1 MRLDKNPFVTRASE
15 YIDLEEKFIQLF
27 SADVLQLFTK
37 DHDLWTTVNIIRS
50 SPGGGK
56 TTLLKLFTPKVL
68 HAIILN
74 RNHNEHVKDI
84 FNELKSRSVFDK
96 QDRIN
101 VIGTYITFTSQYS
114 TFEYL
119 PFEPGQHE
127 RIFFS
132 LINIR
137 SILSFLKSLCICRE
151 LTYPQG
157 LDRVEFID
165 TTISGVPVSLH
176 QLSKANEVYEWAI
189 SQEEKILE
197 AIDNINMREVEQPAG
212 VDELYALDL
221 LAPRNIR
228 IDGEVMRER
237 VLIMFDDVQNLSRS
251 QRNKLG
257 KTIVDKRP
265 LVNTWVAERLKA
277 LTMEEALSEGEIEGR
292 DLRIIELEKFWSR
305 KYQQFEK
312 FAKSVANRRLE
323 AAFTDQ
329 QYDFSSFLVAQM
341 SGIHSAKLEKAL
353 HSVKERVKEKFGRQD
368 QFRSWIAQKDQLE
381 GDVFDQLIE
390 WRALEIILHR
400 EINKSSLFTATELN
414 EDELEDRE
422 GNDVKV
428 AAQLFVHQEFGIPFY
443 YGFELVARLSSS
455 NIEQFLNIAAQLFE
469 EIRSNS
475 IKKVLRSQTSLHL
488 APEKQQQIIQKLAD
502 EKWTNLDKRLY
513 EFTEIKRLIDA
524 IGEFCRQETYV
535 PNAWNAP
542 GINGVGIT
550 MAERNLL
557 KDYALKDPSHTYHH
571 LAKSLVLCISYNL
584 IDIKLNYRCKGKDM
598 MLIYLNR
605 LYCARYELPL
615 HSGRFKERN
624 LTALLGYLNKG
635 FQGQTKMKI

>member
-27 SADVLQLFTK
+27 SADILQLFTK

-56 TTLLKLFTPKVL
+56 TTLLKLFTPRVL
-68 HAIILN
+68 QAIILN
-74 RNHNEHVKDI
+74 RNHNEHVKEV
-84 FNELKSRSVFDK
+84 FNELKSRGVFDK

-101 VIGTYITFTSQYS
+101 VIGTYISFTSQYS

-119 PFEPGQHE
+119 SLGPGQHE
-127 RIFFS
+127 KIFFS

-137 SILSFLKSLCICRE
+137 AILSFLKSLCIVRG
-151 LTYPQG
+151 LNYPQD
-157 LDRVEFID
+157 LSDVEIID
-165 TTISGVPVSLH
+165 TRLSGVPSSLH
-176 QLSKANEVYEWAI
+176 SFSKGNELYDWAI
-189 SQEEKILE
+189 VQEEKILN
-197 AIDNINMREVEQPAG
+197 AVDNINMRDVEKPTG
-212 VDELYALDL
+212 TDELYVLDL
-221 LAPRNIR
+221 LAPKNIKVN
-228 IDGEVMRER
+228 GEILRER
-237 VLIMFDDVQNLSRS
+237 VLIMFDDVQNLSRL

-257 KTIVDKRP
+257 KTVVDKRP

-277 LTMEEALSEGEIEGR
+277 LTMEEALSEGQIEGR

-329 QYDFSSFLVAQM
+329 QYDFSSFLVGQM
-341 SGIHSAKLEKAL
+341 SGV
-353 HSVKERVKEKFGRQD
+353 HSVKVEKAFQTVKDRVKDKFGKLA
-368 QFRSWIAQKDQLE
+368 QFRSWISQKEAIAGDIFGQL
-381 GDVFDQLIE
+381 VE
-390 WRALEIILHR
+390 WRALEILLHR
-400 EINKSSLFTATELN
+400 EINKTSLFTAIELN
-414 EDELEDRE
+414 EEELEDKE
-422 GNDVKV
+422 GNDVRV
-428 AAQLFVHQEFGIPFY
+428 AAQLFIHQEFGIPFY

-455 NIEQFLNIAAQLFE
+455 NIEQFLNIAAELFE
-469 EIRSNS
+469 EIRTNS
-475 IKKVLRSQTSLHL
+475 IKKVLRAQTTLHL
-488 APEKQQQIIQKLAD
+488 NPEKQQQIIKKLAN

-513 EFTEIKRLIDA
+513 EFTNVKRLIDA
-524 IGEFCRQETYV
+524 IGEFCAQETYV

-557 KDYALKDPSHTYHH
+557 KDYALKDPSHLYHQ

-584 IDIKLNYRCKGKDM
+584 IDIKLNYKCKGKEL

-605 LYCARYELPL
+605 LYCARYDLPL
-615 HSGRFKERN
+615 HSGHFKERN
-624 LTALLGYLNKG
+624 LATLLGYMNNG
-635 FQGQTKMKI
+635 YQAQIKMKI

>member
-27 SADVLQLFTK
+27 STDILQVFTK

-68 HAIILN
+68 HAISLN
-74 RNHNEHVKDI
+74 RSHNEHVKDI

-96 QDRIN
+96 HDRIN
-101 VIGTYITFTSQYS
+101 VVGAYISFTSQYS

-119 PFEPGQHE
+119 SLEPGQHE

-137 SILSFLKSLCICRE
+137 SILSFLKALCITRE
-151 LTYPQG
+151 LAYPQG
-157 LDRVEFID
+157 LDRVEIID
-165 TTISGVPVSLH
+165 TTISSVPAALH
-176 QLSKANEVYEWAI
+176 MLSNASEVYSWAI
-189 SQEEKILE
+189 TQEEKILD
-197 AIDNINMREVEQPAG
+197 AIDNINMKDVEQPAG
-212 VDELYALDL
+212 ADELYALDL
-221 LAPRNIR
+221 LAPKNIR
-228 IDGEVMRER
+228 IDGEIMRER

-265 LVNTWVAERLKA
+265 LVNTWIAERLKA
-277 LTMEEALSEGEIEGR
+277 LTMEEALSEGQIEGR
-292 DLRIIELEKFWSR
+292 DLRIIELEKFWAPRSS
-305 KYQQFEK
+305 QFEK
-312 FAKSVANRRLE
+312 FARSVANRRLE

-341 SGIHSAKLEKAL
+341 SGVHSAKLEKAL
-353 HSVKERVKEKFGRQD
+353 KNVKERVKDKFGRMD
-368 QFRSWIAQKDQLE
+368 QFRGWITQKEELE
-381 GDVFDQLIE
+381 GDIFDQLIE
-390 WRALEIILHR
+390 WRVLEIILHR
-400 EINKSSLFTATELN
+400 EINKSSLFSAIELS

-422 GNDVKV
+422 GNDVKI
-428 AAQLFVHQEFGIPFY
+428 AAQLFVHHEFSIPFY

-455 NIEQFLNIAAQLFE
+455 NIEQFLNIAAELFE

-488 APEKQQQIIQKLAD
+488 FPEKQQQIIQKLAD
-502 EKWTNLDKRLY
+502 EKWTNLDRRLY
-513 EFTEIKRLIDA
+513 EFTEVKRLIDA
-524 IGEFCRQETYV
+524 IGEFCRDETFV

-542 GINGVGIT
+542 GINGVAIT

-557 KDYALKDPSHTYHH
+557 KDYALKDPFHVYHH
-571 LAKSLVLCISYNL
+571 LARSLVLCISYNL
-584 IDIKLNYRCKGKDM
+584 IDIKLNYRCKGKDL

-615 HSGRFKERN
+615 HNGRFKERN
-624 LTALLGYLNKG
+624 LATLLGYLNKG
-635 FQGQTKMKI
+635 YQKQTKMKI